1 MNHRDVILILFVAR
15 VIGKKADLS
24 EMERNVALNRLQ
36 DFSCIV
42 AQTTITSREKLNNNH
57 QDDVVLG
64 RSRDL
69 K

>member
-15 VIGKKADLS
+15 VIGKKVDLS

-36 DFSCIV
+36 DFSCII
-42 AQTTITSREKLNNNH
+42 AQATITSREQLNNNH